1 MYRSEVLSTNIFIKN
16 CHTELHACKSYGN
29 CCILAR
35 ARLLRDRQ
43 CQRQHRPC
51 TLTGCA
57 AGVEDIHGLMGFSKK
72 APKPHLQ
79 AAYFKALTRI
89 FFVSGAYLFHA
100 YAWQKLY
107 ILTKNQKKLPVS

>member
-1 MYRSEVLSTNIFIKN
+1 MQIVWELLYIGASKVTARSAVSKATSAM
-16 CHTELHACKSYGN
+16 HAN
-29 CCILAR
+29 
-35 ARLLRDRQ
+35 
-43 CQRQHRPC
+43 
-51 TLTGCA
+51 CA

-79 AAYFKALTRI
+79 AAYFKTLTRI

>member
-1 MYRSEVLSTNIFIKN
+1 
-16 CHTELHACKSYGN
+16 
-29 CCILAR
+29 
-35 ARLLRDRQ
+35 
-43 CQRQHRPC
+43 
-51 TLTGCA
+51 
-57 AGVEDIHGLMGFSKK
+57 MGFSKK

>member
-1 MYRSEVLSTNIFIKN
+1 M
-16 CHTELHACKSYGN
+16 HAN
-29 CCILAR
+29 
-35 ARLLRDRQ
+35 
-43 CQRQHRPC
+43 
-51 TLTGCA
+51 CA

>member
-1 MYRSEVLSTNIFIKN
+1 MGTAVYWREQGYCAIGSVKGNIG
-16 CHTELHACKSYGN
+16 HAN
-29 CCILAR
+29 
-35 ARLLRDRQ
+35 
-43 CQRQHRPC
+43 
-51 TLTGCA
+51 CA

-107 ILTKNQKKLPVS
+107 ILTKNQKKKLPVS